1 MDIADILDDT
11 SQCYDTII
19 EEENVSNVCNADI
32 NANKHFVRVLN
43 LILNLPSNSET
54 KKELLGGEFF
64 DDVKVYLARILFSVE
79 SLFWAKTKD
88 AERGRNA
95 PELFIPEHIKNVMV
109 KDDEGKDYNLD
120 ADLAQ
125 KVAKAK
131 EKGISLE
138 ELIFSTDETW
148 T

>member
-1 MDIADILDDT
+1 M
-11 SQCYDTII
+11 
-19 EEENVSNVCNADI
+19 
-32 NANKHFVRVLN
+32 
-43 LILNLPSNSET
+43 
-54 KKELLGGEFF
+54 
-64 DDVKVYLARILFSVE
+64 FSVE

-88 AERGRNA
+88 AEKGKNA

-109 KDDEGKDYNLD
+109 KNDNDEEYNLD
-120 ADLAQ
+120 EDLAK

-138 ELIFSTDETW
+138 ELIFSTDESW

>member
-11 SQCYDTII
+11 TQCYDTII
-19 EEENVSNVCNADI
+19 EEENVSNVFNADI

-120 ADLAQ
+120 EDLAQ

>member
-1 MDIADILDDT
+1 MP
-11 SQCYDTII
+11 
-19 EEENVSNVCNADI
+19 N
-32 NANKHFVRVLN
+32 
-43 LILNLPSNSET
+43 NSET

-64 DDVKVYLARILFSVE
+64 DDIKVYLARILFSVE

-88 AERGRNA
+88 AEKGKNA

-109 KDDEGKDYNLD
+109 KNDNDEDYNLD
-120 ADLAQ
+120 EDLAK

-138 ELIFSTDETW
+138 ELIFSTDESW